1 MLLTTA
7 RESLPS
13 LLGELLCQP
22 YKGLVIIISCVPIS
36 LHFLMKMQH
45 CLCGRNPVSKGKW
58 SHCSFISDWKL
69 GCSVIY
75 SRATG
80 APPTP
85 DSHCYICFIHWLL
98 EKHAVGHRSQLWA
111 AQLRRMSRKG
121 TVIRQFKNAFV
132 KKKMPLWNRSK
143 NAFVGE
149 CVTLVIF
156 LLFCWCLYH
165 KLGDH
170 LTALIW
176 LSTQTSSWDDG
187 TGVIQ
192 D

>member
-7 RESLPS
+7 RESLPR
-13 LLGELLCQP
+13 LPGELLCQLC
-22 YKGLVIIISCVPIS
+22 KGLVKIISCVPIS

-45 CLCGRNPVSKGKW
+45 CLSGRNPVSKGKW

-98 EKHAVGHRSQLWA
+98 EKHVVVNRSQQWA
-111 AQLRRMSRKG
+111 AQLMRMSRKG
-121 TVIRQFKNAFV
+121 TVVRQFKNVFV
-132 KKKMPLWNRSK
+132 KQKQECLCGRMCDFGY
-143 NAFVGE
+143 FVAGI
-149 CVTLVIF
+149 CITN
-156 LLFCWCLYH
+156 
-165 KLGDH
+165 
-170 LTALIW
+170 
-176 LSTQTSSWDDG
+176 
-187 TGVIQ
+187 
-192 D
+192 